1 MSKKEQFATIY
12 EQHQAKVFRM
22 CKGYF
27 KGEEQTANDTVQEIF
42 IKIWQHLESFRNDS
56 QISTWIYRI
65 TVNCCLQ
72 HTRKSAIK
80 REIPMQELPDAVQV
94 DYDPIVEEQLKKM
107 YSCIGQLEATDRLII
122 TMILE
127 AMDYDEIAK
136 IIGIS
141 ADTLRVRVHRIKKKL
156 TNCVQ
161 L

>member
-1 MSKKEQFATIY
+1 
-12 EQHQAKVFRM
+12 
-22 CKGYF
+22 
-27 KGEEQTANDTVQEIF
+27 
-42 IKIWQHLESFRNDS
+42 
-56 QISTWIYRI
+56 
-65 TVNCCLQ
+65 
-72 HTRKSAIK
+72 
-80 REIPMQELPDAVQV
+80 MQELPDAVQV

>member
-1 MSKKEQFATIY
+1 VSKKEQFATIY
-12 EQHQAKVFRM
+12 EQHNARVFRM

-72 HTRKSAIK
+72 HIRKSAIK

-107 YSCIGQLEATDRLII
+107 YACIGQLEATDRLII
-122 TMILE
+122 SMILE